1 MSFKKREDAFENK
14 YARDQE
20 LRFRV
25 DIRRDKLIGLWA
37 AEMLGLKGDEAEAYA
52 KEVISADFEEPGE
65 DDVVRK
71 IMADFQEKDI
81 DFSEHRLRKKM
92 EELLEIAKQQL
103 QNE

>member
-14 YARDQE
+14 YVRDQE
-20 LRFRV
+20 LRFKV
-25 DIRRDKLIGLWA
+25 DIRRDKLIGIWA
-37 AEMLGLKGDEAEAYA
+37 AEMLGLKGDDADAYA

-92 EELLEIAKQQL
+92 EELLEVAKQQL

>member
-14 YARDQE
+14 YARDEE
-20 LRFRV
+20 LRFKV
-25 DIRRDKLIGLWA
+25 DIRRDKLVGLWA
-37 AEMLGLKGDEAEAYA
+37 AEMLGLSGEDAEAYA

-71 IMADFQEKDI
+71 IVADFEKNNV

-92 EELLEIAKQQL
+92 DELLEVAKQQIMT
-103 QNE
+103 E

>member
-14 YARDQE
+14 YARDEE
-20 LRFRV
+20 LRFKV
-25 DIRRDKLIGLWA
+25 DIRRDKLVGIWA
-37 AEMLGLKGDEAEAYA
+37 AEMLGLKGDDADAYA

-71 IMADFQEKDI
+71 IMADFQEKEI

-92 EELLEIAKQQL
+92 EELLEVAKQQL
-103 QNE
+103 MKE

>member
-14 YARDQE
+14 YARDEE
-20 LRFRV
+20 LRFKV
-25 DIRRDKLIGLWA
+25 DIRRDKLVGIWA
-37 AEMLGLKGDEAEAYA
+37 AEMLGLKGDDADAYA

-71 IMADFQEKDI
+71 IMGDFQEKNI

-92 EELLEIAKQQL
+92 EELLEVAKQQIMK
-103 QNE
+103 E